1 MYFYHDKTL
10 ITMKSSKHLITNLFF
25 STMILW
31 ACLPAITHAQTE
43 YGAFTATGSGMPIH
57 VVSDYQCLGVNPAN
71 LGWSTD
77 KHRWHLGLA
86 GVGMS
91 VYSEPI
97 TKENI
102 SMFFKDEEFTYNEK
116 VEAAR
121 RFTDGRIAAD
131 MGINGLGLSYQDPD
145 VGGFAFS
152 IRERGSFNMKLNA
165 TAAELL
171 WLGFNS
177 DYFDE
182 KVIQQGI
189 ITAGISNDPK
199 PVAELF
205 MGSSFSSLWVR
216 EFNFGYG
223 RKIIENVDFGI
234 YGGLGV
240 KYIQGFSWVDIFIDE
255 NRVHGFSSNSP
266 VFQFEYP
273 HPTPSAMTG
282 KGLTPSGSGFGF
294 DIGLSAQYRNMFR
307 FGLSLNDIGSI
318 NWDGNVYEASFE
330 AQISKIETGGLGN
343 ESIQDIF
350 DAMVIEDDIFE
361 WQGLSSKRSGLPTHI
376 RTGVSYI
383 GTSRLIAGA
392 ELMLPM
398 HKVPGAQEDAI
409 VGLGVQYNPIGGLF
423 LSTGFQT
430 GGNYSFHIPLGFS
443 LQVTPGWEVG
453 LATRDISILFRN
465 VNPNLSVSFGFMR
478 FSFTSHPNVANKE

>member
-1 MYFYHDKTL
+1 
-10 ITMKSSKHLITNLFF
+10 MKSSTTFVKILLYSILFVLI
-25 STMILW
+25 
-31 ACLPAITHAQTE
+31 CLPGITPAQTE

-57 VVSDYQCLGVNPAN
+57 VVSDYQCLGINPAN

-91 VYSEPI
+91 IYSEPI

-102 SMFFKDEEFTYNEK
+102 SMFFKDEEFTYDEK
-116 VEAAR
+116 VAAAR

-131 MGINGLGLSYQDPD
+131 LGINGLGLSYQDPE

-199 PVAELF
+199 PVADLF
-205 MGSSFSSLWVR
+205 RGSSFSSLWVR
-216 EFNFGYG
+216 EFLFGYG
-223 RKIIENVDFGI
+223 RKIVENEEFGI

-240 KYIQGFSWVDIFIDE
+240 KYMQGFGWVDIFIDE
-255 NRVHGFSSNSP
+255 DRVYGYSSHSP
-266 VFQFEYP
+266 IFQFDYP

-282 KGLTPSGSGFGF
+282 KGLSPSGSGFGF
-294 DIGLSAQYRNMFR
+294 DIGLSAQYRNLVR
-307 FGLSLNDIGSI
+307 FGFSLNDIGSI

-330 AQISKIETGGLGN
+330 AKISKIETGGIGN
-343 ESIQDIF
+343 ESFQDIF
-350 DAMVIEDDIFE
+350 DAMVVEDDIFE
-361 WQGLSSKRSGLPTHI
+361 WKGLLSKKSGLPTHI
-376 RTGVSYI
+376 RTGASYI
-383 GTSRLIAGA
+383 GTPGLIAGA

-398 HKVPGAQEDAI
+398 HKVPGAQEGAI
-409 VGLGVQYNPIGGLF
+409 IGLGVQYNPFGGF
-423 LSTGFQT
+423 FFSTGFQT
-430 GGNYSFHIPLGFS
+430 GGNYNFHIPLGFS
-443 LQVTPGWEVG
+443 VQMTQGWEIG

-478 FSFTSHPNVANKE
+478 YSFTSHPNATKNEAPL